1 MYIYPTILFG
11 LLDVVKSYEK
21 QYTSAVSMT
30 LPPPSTER
38 TLNIYLTLAQ
48 YPILSA
54 KMRSRMR
61 RELFARGVIDPQ
73 AFEAEVRE
81 KAIRSQALEGLHN
94 PFTEEPSDIWE
105 LRMVR
110 VRDYLTDFYFAYN
123 LPFDLFEQIVR
134 DVLNERGA
142 RDEYQISFNPELA
155 PQSLLFEQAKGI
167 EKLDPEER
175 SKAGARLQEIKVVL
189 IRTLIS
195 DQLAYVN
202 IAKDWFTIADL
213 KKIRD
218 RKIGAGKIGGKS
230 AGMLLAARVLVEAGD
245 DEIRA
250 CLNMPES
257 YFIGA
262 DLTYDF
268 MSLNGMMHWADQKY
282 KTEEQIRADYP
293 ILQKDML
300 TGQLPVDILDSLRNL
315 LDTVAQQPLI
325 VRSSSLLED
334 NFGTS
339 FAGKYESHFCPNQGT
354 PEENLRD
361 LTQAII
367 RIYASVFNPDALLYR
382 RAKGLQDYDE
392 RMAILIQVVQG
403 ERFGKY
409 HLPEVAGV
417 GFSHNLY
424 RWSPQIRRDDGF
436 LRLVWGLGTRA
447 VDRVGNDYPRLV
459 ALSHPMLHPA
469 TSTKEIRHYS
479 QQYVDLINIE
489 ANSFESLPIGDVLD
503 ARYPVLRYMVQ
514 VDQGGYLTPL
524 RSMIVEGGMNQLV
537 ITFDELLRR
546 TSLAPLMRKMLEIL
560 ENSYRSPVDT
570 EFTARIV
577 DPMSPQPQVEVT
589 LLQCRPQ
596 SHIKELEARLP
607 QNLVSEDIIF
617 STPRM
622 APRGRIQ
629 EIRYV
634 IFVTPEGYFK
644 LPTQAARAMLRQSIS
659 SLNKALAGNCFI
671 CIGPGRWG
679 TSNPDLGI
687 HIGYGDIYN
696 TRALIELTG
705 EGIGSAPEASF
716 GTHFFQDLVES
727 EIFPLAIY
735 LEDDGVIFKR
745 DFFYETPNSLVDYI
759 HEEIDLPDCLRL
771 IAVSSYRS
779 NHHLELVM
787 DNEKD
792 GRTVA
797 YLVPD

>member
-1 MYIYPTILFG
+1 
-11 LLDVVKSYEK
+11 
-21 QYTSAVSMT
+21 MT
-30 LPPPSTER
+30 LPSPSSDR
-38 TLNIYLTLAQ
+38 TLNIYLSLAQ
-48 YPILSA
+48 YPILST
-54 KMRSRMR
+54 KIRSRMR

-73 AFEAEVRE
+73 AFEAEARE
-81 KAIRSQALEGLHN
+81 KSIRSQALEGLHN
-94 PFTEEPSDIWE
+94 PFTEEPPDIWE
-105 LRMVR
+105 LRLMR

-123 LPFDLFEQIVR
+123 LPFELFEQIVR
-134 DVLNERGA
+134 EVLSERGA
-142 RDEYQISFNPELA
+142 REEYQISFNPELA
-155 PQSLLFEQAKGI
+155 PQSLLFEQAQII
-167 EKLDPEER
+167 EKLTPEER
-175 SKAGARLQEIKVVL
+175 SKAEARLQEIKVVL

-202 IAKDWFTIADL
+202 IAKDWFTISDL
-213 KKIRD
+213 SRIRD
-218 RKIGAGKIGGKS
+218 RKIGSGKIGGKS
-230 AGMLLAARVLVEAGD
+230 AGMLLAARILVEAGD
-245 DEIRA
+245 DEIRS
-250 CLNMPES
+250 CLKIPES

-282 KTEEQIRADYP
+282 KTEEQIRADFP
-293 ILQKDML
+293 ILQNDML
-300 TGQLPVDILDSLRNL
+300 TGQLPVDILDALRNL
-315 LDTVAQQPLI
+315 LDQVNQQPLI

-361 LTQAII
+361 LSQAII

-382 RAKGLQDYDE
+382 RARGLQDYDE

-409 HLPEVAGV
+409 HLPDAAGV

-424 RWSPQIRRDDGF
+424 RWSPQISREEGF

-459 ALSHPMLHPA
+459 ALSHPLLHPA

-479 QQYVDLINIE
+479 QQFVDLINLE
-489 ANSFESLPIGDVLD
+489 DNKFESLPIREVLD
-503 ARYPVLRYMVQ
+503 AHYPALRYLVQ

-524 RSMIVEGGMNQLV
+524 RSTIVEGGVNQLV
-537 ITFDELLRR
+537 LTFDELLRR
-546 TSLAPLMRKMLEIL
+546 TSLAPRMRRILQIL
-560 ENSYRSPVDT
+560 EQSYRAPVDT
-570 EFTARIV
+570 EFTVKIA
-577 DPMSPQPQVEVT
+577 SPSDMQPEVEIS

-596 SHIKELEARLP
+596 SRIKELEARLP
-607 QNLVSEDIIF
+607 HTLALEDIIF

-622 APRGRIQ
+622 APRGRIAD
-629 EIRYV
+629 IGYV
-634 IFVTPEGYFK
+634 IFVTPEGYFN
-644 LPTQAARAMLRQSIS
+644 LPTPAARASLRQAIS
-659 SLNKALAGNCFI
+659 RLNKALAGRRFI
-671 CIGPGRWG
+671 CVGPGRWG

-687 HIGYGDIYN
+687 HIAYGDIYN
-696 TRALIELTG
+696 TRALVELAG

-735 LEDDGVIFKR
+735 LDDKGVIFNR
-745 DFFYETPNSLVDYI
+745 EFFYDTPNILLDI
-759 HEEIDLPDCLRL
+759 IPKETGLLGCLRL
-771 IAVSSYRS
+771 IEVASYWPD
-779 NHHLELVM
+779 HHMELVM

-797 YLVPD
+797 YLAKD